1 MQFEYT
7 SPVSSVPYQEFYGS
21 DGLAAYG
28 FSNSIIGRSPYTYS
42 DGVISFPQWE
52 EEIVLTFTSA
62 NSGTYSFYEVSD
74 QWEDLD
80 DSGTFSIVTPS
91 LEDKT
96 DWQRTENF
104 DSPLSNDYWQVWR
117 RSVDSLAYEDGELN
131 FIFANST
138 PDSDSDAE
146 LAYARTLPMDED
158 WQVVLDDIYASL
170 SIENFY
176 LQLELEID
184 EVDFEC
190 EFTFADYGSQGSAG
204 TREVN
209 VSLDQRDALGVW
221 TTASAYV
228 SANEDQ
234 GILSNVSLRI
244 LHTANIQELRFEYQ
258 PDGVSEWSEL
268 ARLNLSS
275 GAFQSQHYSSGSNLA
290 GGLVS
295 STDNRM
301 TVEIE
306 AEAGV
311 ATLAGDLK
319 IGGIE
324 IGNYTPPPTP
334 VDSDGDGLDDSVET
348 NTGEYVST
356 SDTGTNPL
364 LADSS
369 GDGFTDGEI
378 VSAGYDPNISYRE
391 FLNFFG
397 LVDLSSIID
406 AQLGQLGLERGAD
419 GNFDMNYDLE
429 ISTDLQNWTPH
440 LSETIEISVPD
451 QSKTFMRLN
460 VK

>member
-1 MQFEYT
+1 
-7 SPVSSVPYQEFYGS
+7 
-21 DGLAAYG
+21 
-28 FSNSIIGRSPYTYS
+28 
-42 DGVISFPQWE
+42 
-52 EEIVLTFTSA
+52 
-62 NSGTYSFYEVSD
+62 
-74 QWEDLD
+74 
-80 DSGTFSIVTPS
+80 
-91 LEDKT
+91 
-96 DWQRTENF
+96 
-104 DSPLSNDYWQVWR
+104 
-117 RSVDSLAYEDGELN
+117 VDSLAYDDGKLS